1 MHYRIGNRHS
11 SRTVRSY
18 PQIDMDGT
26 RNIKHELSKVPLDDF
41 KNLS

>member
-1 MHYRIGNRHS
+1 MHSRIGNRHY

-26 RNIKHELSKVPLDDF
+26 GYIKHELSKVH
-41 KNLS
+41 